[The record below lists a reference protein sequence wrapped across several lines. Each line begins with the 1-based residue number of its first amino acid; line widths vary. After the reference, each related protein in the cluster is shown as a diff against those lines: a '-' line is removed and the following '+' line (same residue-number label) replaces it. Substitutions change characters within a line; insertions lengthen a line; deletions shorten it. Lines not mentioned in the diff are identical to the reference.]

1 MDHAVGKLARHD
13 IVIGALQETKWFGCG
28 AYKTSHSMVLTSG
41 RRTPGEGGCGTS
53 AQRAGSG
60 TTDRS
65 VGTLSSPR
73 GPNILLH

>member
-41 RRTPGEGGCGTS
+41 RRTPGEGGRV
-53 AQRAGSG
+53 QRGEGAAL
-60 TTDRS
+60 
-65 VGTLSSPR
+65 VLR
-73 GPNILLH
+73 GQDLAPWTGA